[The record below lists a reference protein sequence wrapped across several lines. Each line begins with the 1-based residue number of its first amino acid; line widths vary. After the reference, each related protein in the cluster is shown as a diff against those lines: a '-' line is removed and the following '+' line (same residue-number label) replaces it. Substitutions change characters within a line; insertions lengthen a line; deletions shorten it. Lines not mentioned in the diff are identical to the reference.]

1 MFNQNRIYRVF
12 QLIHFLKSKP
22 SKPIRSIAKRL
33 EASERTVYR
42 YLDMLKDLGFDV
54 VRDDNN
60 RYALN
65 AESSFDTPTFTSQE
79 ARYLKRLVQTS
90 GKKVQLNASILQKLA
105 HLHDD
110 PLNTNLIV
118 QAQIGQWVET
128 ISHAII
134 DKKQIKIEQYASA
147 NSLSISD
154 RVIEPICFTDNYRSI
169 AAFEPLTQ
177 RCKFFNLERMGN
189 VVLLE
194 KKFAHESKHE
204 FRPPDAFGFQGDQAN
219 KVIELSMN
227 LRAYLILKEE
237 YPMCIA
243 RIVKKDKYHL
253 KIKVQGF
260 MAPAR
265 FVKGMKEDVKV
276 LGSKAF
282 IEYLKG

>member
-1 MFNQNRIYRVF
+1 
-12 QLIHFLKSKP
+12 
-22 SKPIRSIAKRL
+22 
-33 EASERTVYR
+33 
-42 YLDMLKDLGFDV
+42 MLKNLGFDV

-65 AESSFDTPTFTSQE
+65 AEPTFDSPSFTAQE
-79 ARYLKRLVQTS
+79 AQYLKRLVQTS
-90 GKKVQLNASILQKLA
+90 GRKVQLNASILQKLA
-105 HLHDD
+105 HLQDD
-110 PLNTNLIV
+110 PLSTNLIV
-118 QAQIGQWVET
+118 QAQVGQWIET
-128 ISHAII
+128 ISNAII

-154 RVIEPICFTDNYRSI
+154 RIIEPICFTDNYRSI
-169 AAFEPLTQ
+169 AAFELETE

-194 KKFAHESKHE
+194 KKFAHEAKHE
-204 FRPPDAFGFQGDQAN
+204 FKPPDAFGFQGDQSN
-219 KVIELSMN
+219 KFIDLSMN

-243 RIVKKDKYHL
+243 RIVNKDNYHL

-265 FVKGMKEDVKV
+265 FVKGMKDDVKV

-282 IEYLKG
+282 IDYLKE

>member
-22 SKPIRSIAKRL
+22 PKPIRSIAKRL
-33 EASERTVYR
+33 DASERTVYR

-65 AESSFDTPTFTSQE
+65 AESTFDIPAFTAQE
-79 ARYLKRLVQTS
+79 AQYLKRLVQTS
-90 GKKVQLNASILQKLA
+90 GRKVQLNASIIQKLA
-105 HLHDD
+105 HYQDD
-110 PLNTNLIV
+110 PLSTSLIV
-118 QAQIGQWVET
+118 KAQISQWVET
-128 ISHAII
+128 ISLAII
-134 DKKQIKIEQYASA
+134 DKKQIKIEQYSSA
-147 NSLSISD
+147 NSLTITD
-154 RVIEPICFTDNYRSI
+154 RIIEPICFTDNYRSI
-169 AAFEPLTQ
+169 AAFELETQ

-194 KKFAHESKHE
+194 KKFAHEEKHE
-204 FRPPDAFGFQGDQAN
+204 FRPPDAFGFQGDQAH